1 MASGSRLSDVI
12 VKLPDRST
20 CRVERRLIARRTQEA
35 SGVPI
40 YVCTLPTGEPVTWL
54 GGGKYRLAC
63 GSVGVAGAHKPAD
76 RRRGRQSARGR
87 HAACWPPRHSRQ
99 EGRE

>member
-54 GGGKYRLAC
+54 GGGKYRLPC
-63 GSVGVAGAHKPAD
+63 GSVGVAVAHKPPD
-76 RRRGRQSARGR
+76 R
-87 HAACWPPRHSRQ
+87 
-99 EGRE
+99 